1 MSVRKFFAMCKFF
14 CVSIVWNENAPP
26 RRSFAKTAN
35 QSSAETINIKFL
47 GFCTQAIVFFAYAV
61 FPHRS
66 TGRASRIFLYYNRLG
81 REYAA
86 VNKQKPP
93 FLVFFMKPV
102 RLDVADH
109 VRTVIGPI
117 SDKTAALLIK
127 NRQNAAAFRKTPPI
141 FLFNLS

>member
-1 MSVRKFFAMCKFF
+1 MQVLLRVNCMERKRAASPIFCKN
-14 CVSIVWNENAPP
+14 C
-26 RRSFAKTAN
+26 
-35 QSSAETINIKFL
+35 QSEQCRNYKHKVFRFL
-47 GFCTQAIVFFAYAV
+47 HASDSVFFAYAV